1 MSMTD
6 VRRST
11 LVYFS
16 IQGSTKNIPK
26 VESFNL
32 NKSATSCMLD
42 RIEKIISQNF
52 ESSLLNA
59 VKQQNQINAN
69 NTKTNLYSNVVYA
82 TKIKNAVLLHS
93 NTSFLDGSI

>member
-69 NTKTNLYSNVVYA
+69 NTKKQTFIEMLYMQQ
-82 TKIKNAVLLHS
+82 K
-93 NTSFLDGSI
+93 

>member
-1 MSMTD
+1 MTD

-42 RIEKIISQNF
+42 RIEKLISQ
-52 ESSLLNA
+52 EL
-59 VKQQNQINAN
+59 
-69 NTKTNLYSNVVYA
+69 
-82 TKIKNAVLLHS
+82 
-93 NTSFLDGSI
+93 

>member
-1 MSMTD
+1 MTD

-32 NKSATSCMLD
+32 NKSATLCMLD
-42 RIEKIISQNF
+42 RIEKLFPKNF

-59 VKQQNQINAN
+59 VKQ
-69 NTKTNLYSNVVYA
+69 
-82 TKIKNAVLLHS
+82 
-93 NTSFLDGSI
+93 

>member
-1 MSMTD
+1 MTD

-32 NKSATSCMLD
+32 NKSATSCTLD
-42 RIEKIISQNF
+42 RMEKIISQK
-52 ESSLLNA
+52 L
-59 VKQQNQINAN
+59 
-69 NTKTNLYSNVVYA
+69 
-82 TKIKNAVLLHS
+82 
-93 NTSFLDGSI
+93 